1 MNQLISSWRNQVH
14 SFFAHHRNTVF
25 IFIGCVAL
33 AVVGGVRLYTLRA
46 PSLNDSHSS
55 LPEPQVNKVLH
66 VPDSGEP
73 STITF
78 PRDTWAAASL
88 QLQAVAEGPFAQ
100 SVALTGK
107 IALNED
113 RVAHIFPLVDGRVD
127 EVKIHL
133 GDQVK
138 KGDLLVVVRSTEVGR
153 SMLQLFQNRMQRD
166 FAVTKDRWTQ
176 TVATN
181 TQAMIKLLR
190 SGASIEEIE
199 NQLTDRPM
207 GDYRDKLM
215 SAYVAHY
222 KASKTMERLA
232 PLATGGTIT
241 GKQLLEAESE
251 LNGTRATLQSLLE
264 QLQQET
270 QQASAQSKQSLKE
283 FDTQVAVNEANLKI
297 LGFDD
302 KSLTSIDPTVLG
314 ESISH
319 YPIHSPF
326 DGTVIS
332 KDVVL
337 LERVS
342 PERQILSIADLS
354 SVWITTDVFEEHLP
368 LLTHLENRII
378 KLRSPAWPDNV
389 FEARIFYTG
398 DLVHESSRTVAMR
411 AAADNKEGLLRPGMF
426 VNVEF
431 PSVARTGV
439 LQIPNTAVQEHEG
452 KSFVFVHQGGDV
464 FERRDVSLGLQNS
477 KSVEVT
483 AGLKPGEVIAIGGV
497 FALKSRM
504 LAELLSE

>member
-1 MNQLISSWRNQVH
+1 MLTYFVRNRT
-14 SFFAHHRNTVF
+14 SLFAVLG
-25 IFIGCVAL
+25 IVAL
-33 AVVGGVRLYTLRA
+33 AVFGGIRFYAFRA
-46 PSLNDSHSS
+46 SPASHADSSPTES
-55 LPEPQVNKVLH
+55 QVVNVSHLA
-66 VPDSGEP
+66 DSVEP
-73 STITF
+73 STINF

-88 QLQAVAEGPFAQ
+88 QLQSVAQGPLAQ

-107 IALNED
+107 VALNED
-113 RVAHIFPLVDGRVD
+113 RVAHISPLVDGRVD

-138 KGDLLVVVRSTEVGR
+138 KGDLLVVVQSTEVGR
-153 SMLQLFQNRMQRD
+153 SMLQLFQNRMQRE

-199 NQLTDRPM
+199 KQLTDRPM

-215 SAYVAHY
+215 TAYVAHY

-232 PLATGGTIT
+232 PLSTGGTIT
-241 GKQLLEAESE
+241 GKQILEAESE

-264 QLQQET
+264 QFQQET

-283 FDTQVAVNEANLKI
+283 FETQVAVNEANLKI

-314 ESISH
+314 EAISH

-326 DGTVIS
+326 DGTIIS

-342 PERQILSIADLS
+342 PERQILSVADLS
-354 SVWITTDVFEEHLP
+354 TVWITTDVYEEHLP
-368 LLTHLENRII
+368 LLDHLDNRTI
-378 KLRSPAWPDNV
+378 KLSTPAWPGKV

-398 DLVHESSRTVAMR
+398 DLVQESTRTVAVR

-431 PSVARTGV
+431 PAISRKDV

-452 KSFVFVHQGGDV
+452 KSFVFVHSGGDT
-464 FERRDVSLGLQNS
+464 FERRDVVLGLRNAQS
-477 KSVEVT
+477 AEVT
-483 AGLKPGEVIAIGGV
+483 AGLKPGEVIAIDGV